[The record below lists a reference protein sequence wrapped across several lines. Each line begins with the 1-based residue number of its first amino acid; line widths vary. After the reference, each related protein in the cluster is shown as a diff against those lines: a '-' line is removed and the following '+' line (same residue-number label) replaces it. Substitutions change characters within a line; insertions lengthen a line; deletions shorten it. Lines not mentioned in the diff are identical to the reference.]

1 MVAKSSSE
9 ILILDSRGAILF
21 IFVIV
26 IFSLLPNGAT
36 LIAMYNRTETY
47 DGLGFP
53 FAWGYIVSECS
64 LPFICGVGG
73 KAIDL
78 LDVIFNLFF
87 WYIGTFLIV
96 ASYDE
101 FRKVFRW

>member
-1 MVAKSSSE
+1 MVAKSLSE
-9 ILILDSRGAILF
+9 IFVLDSRGAILL
-21 IFVIV
+21 IFVII
-26 IFSLLPNGAT
+26 IFSILPNGIT
-36 LIAMYNRTETY
+36 LIAMYNGIDTY
-47 DGLGFP
+47 GGLGFP
-53 FAWGYIVSECS
+53 FAWGYIVSNCS

-78 LDVIFNLFF
+78 LDVIFNLCT

-101 FRKVFRW
+101 FRKVFKW